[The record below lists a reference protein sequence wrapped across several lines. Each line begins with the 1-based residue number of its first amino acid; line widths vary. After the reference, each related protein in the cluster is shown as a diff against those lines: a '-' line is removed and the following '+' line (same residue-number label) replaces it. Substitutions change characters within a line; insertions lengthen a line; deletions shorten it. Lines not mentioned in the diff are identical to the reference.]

1 MHVSV
6 TVVYLVLDRCLLEQM
21 EWQKHRM
28 SVLSEEG
35 RSEAGHLPTSCEWW
49 GLVSLPGPVFLIKEG
64 VCPGVTAFHPKKPRK
79 CLTFL
84 SFWGRTL
91 FSSTILLAWCSHGPD
106 R

>member
-21 EWQKHRM
+21 EWQMHQTT
-28 SVLSEEG
+28 VLSEAG

-64 VCPGVTAFHPKKPRK
+64 VCPSVTAFHPKKPRK

-84 SFWGRTL
+84 SFLGRTL
-91 FSSTILLAWCSHGPD
+91 SSSTVLLAWYSHSP